1 MNSGFNKAAN
11 SAGVKPSCFV
21 AGTFVMAVAG
31 MVAIEKIKSGD
42 KVISTDPETME
53 TSPKTVLETYIR
65 EVTTL
70 VHLTVNG
77 EEIVTT
83 VDHPFYVKNQGFVKA
98 GELIVGDEL
107 LDVNGNV
114 LLVEN
119 FDVELTEKPVTVYN
133 FQVEDF
139 HTYHVSGFSVLVHNA
154 SDLYARGSFRRS
166 ARQKAESE
174 APRNS
179 NGKMKC
185 PTWGKEIPDK
195 ITINTKNGPVD
206 RIGYDLDHYPET
218 WAERKVKLQSLETT
232 PTRTEVLDCYNS
244 DLRVQCHECNIKHI
258 FEGVKGD
265 FAE

>member
-1 MNSGFNKAAN
+1 MINS
-11 SAGVKPSCFV
+11 
-21 AGTFVMAVAG
+21 
-31 MVAIEKIKSGD
+31 
-42 KVISTDPETME
+42 
-53 TSPKTVLETYIR
+53 
-65 EVTTL
+65 
-70 VHLTVNG
+70 
-77 EEIVTT
+77 EEIITT

-98 GELIVGDEL
+98 GELIVG
-107 LDVNGNV
+107 
-114 LLVEN
+114 
-119 FDVELTEKPVTVYN
+119 
-133 FQVEDF
+133 
-139 HTYHVSGFSVLVHNA
+139 
-154 SDLYARGSFRRS
+154 S

>member
-1 MNSGFNKAAN
+1 M
-11 SAGVKPSCFV
+11 
-21 AGTFVMAVAG
+21 
-31 MVAIEKIKSGD
+31 I
-42 KVISTDPETME
+42 
-53 TSPKTVLETYIR
+53 
-65 EVTTL
+65 
-70 VHLTVNG
+70 NG

-83 VDHPFYVKNQGFVKA
+83 VDHPFYVKNQGFIKA

-218 WAERKVKLQSLETT
+218 WAERKVKLQLLETT

>member
-1 MNSGFNKAAN
+1 M
-11 SAGVKPSCFV
+11 
-21 AGTFVMAVAG
+21 T
-31 MVAIEKIKSGD
+31 
-42 KVISTDPETME
+42 
-53 TSPKTVLETYIR
+53 
-65 EVTTL
+65 
-70 VHLTVNG
+70 
-77 EEIVTT
+77 EE
-83 VDHPFYVKNQGFVKA
+83 
-98 GELIVGDEL
+98 
-107 LDVNGNV
+107 
-114 LLVEN
+114 
-119 FDVELTEKPVTVYN
+119 PVTVYN
-133 FQVEDF
+133 FQVEDY
-139 HTYHVSGFSVLVHNA
+139 HTHHVSGFGVLVHNA

-185 PTWGKEIPDK
+185 PTCGKEIPDK

>member
-1 MNSGFNKAAN
+1 
-11 SAGVKPSCFV
+11 
-21 AGTFVMAVAG
+21 
-31 MVAIEKIKSGD
+31 MVI
-42 KVISTDPETME
+42 
-53 TSPKTVLETYIR
+53 
-65 EVTTL
+65 
-70 VHLTVNG
+70 NG
-77 EEIVTT
+77 EEIITT
-83 VDHPFYVKNQGFVKA
+83 ETHPFFVKNQGFIKA

-119 FDVELTEKPVTVYN
+119 FDVELTDEPTKVYN

-139 HTYHVSGFSVLVHNA
+139 HTCHVSGFSVLVHNA
-154 SDLYARGSFRRS
+154 SDSYARRSFRRS
-166 ARQKAESE
+166 ARQKVESE

-185 PTWGKEIPDK
+185 PTCGKEIPDK

>member
-1 MNSGFNKAAN
+1 M
-11 SAGVKPSCFV
+11 
-21 AGTFVMAVAG
+21 
-31 MVAIEKIKSGD
+31 I
-42 KVISTDPETME
+42 
-53 TSPKTVLETYIR
+53 
-65 EVTTL
+65 
-70 VHLTVNG
+70 NG
-77 EEIVTT
+77 EEIITT
-83 VDHPFYVKNQGFVKA
+83 ETHPFYVKNQGFIKA

-119 FDVELTEKPVTVYN
+119 FDVELTDKPVKVYN

-185 PTWGKEIPDK
+185 PTCGKEIPDK

-258 FEGVKGD
+258 FEGVKGN